1 MEIAEKSK
9 KILELGS
16 RCRAVRKV
24 GELHGTEMMLSLLSV
39 IILLPETCLYFPV
52 IFVHY
57 FALIKK

>member
-24 GELHGTEMMLSLLSV
+24 GELHCTEVMLSLLLMV
-39 IILLPETCLYFPV
+39 MLLPETGLYFPV
-52 IFVHY
+52 ISVHY
-57 FALIKK
+57 FALFKK